1 MSTQEQVVDGAPE
14 ETGYR
19 GLHPV
24 AAFFHILFK
33 GLAILVFLLS
43 VIGIISSFVTMFIAV
58 TLLLAA
64 DFWTVKNVSGRLLV
78 GLRWWNEVKEDGTNV
93 WTFESGV
100 DPSKVSAFDS
110 TFFWITTFGN
120 VLVWGVFTF
129 FSITS
134 FSLLPL
140 CILALVLGGAN
151 ALGYT
156 KCRKDAR
163 KKVTNFLV
171 GQAAKNPGMAKA
183 ALKSAV

>member
-1 MSTQEQVVDGAPE
+1 MSEPEQANLPKE

-19 GLHPV
+19 GLHPI
-24 AAFFHILFK
+24 AAFFHIIFK
-33 GLAILVFLLS
+33 GAAILVFLLK
-43 VIGIISSFVTMFIAV
+43 VIGIFSSFVGVFISV

-100 DPSKVSAFDS
+100 DTSLVNAFDS
-110 TFFWITTFGN
+110 TFFWTTTFGN
-120 VLVWGVFTF
+120 VVVWGVFAF

-134 FSLLPL
+134 FSSLPL
-140 CILALVLGGAN
+140 CILALILGGAN
-151 ALGYT
+151 ALGYI